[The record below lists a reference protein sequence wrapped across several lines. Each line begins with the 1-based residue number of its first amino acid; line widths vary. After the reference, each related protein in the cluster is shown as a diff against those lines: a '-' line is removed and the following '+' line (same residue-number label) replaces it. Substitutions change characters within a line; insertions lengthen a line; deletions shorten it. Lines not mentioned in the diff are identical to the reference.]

1 VAAEGPKVRKP
12 APPAFARALREKGNG
27 TEPHFSR
34 GAFLLEQD
42 LLSRRFSG
50 QKIGYLALAT
60 AAIVSA
66 ASSGSANAALRTS
79 VRAPEFVTPP
89 RANAAIAH
97 QAADAASDSRIVV
110 DETGRYVTVPAD
122 VRRIVSLAPN
132 LTETIYALGAES
144 RLAGDTDYCD
154 VPPDARTKPHIGS
167 ILSPSLE
174 AIVGLKPDL
183 VLASTTINRRETV
196 DALEQ
201 LGVAVYSTD
210 PHTIDGLLAGIE
222 HLAGILGIA
231 PQGHKL
237 VARLQARLAAVQT
250 ALAGQPRSRV
260 LFVVWD
266 DPLISIGP
274 HTFIAD
280 ALQRAGAESVVETA
294 QNWPHVNLESIV
306 HSQPEYLIFV
316 GDHGDEIPT
325 LADLRARPVWRDL
338 NAVKQGK
345 IAVVSGEVDRPSP
358 GLIDAIENLA
368 KQLHPSAFANS
379 AAGGAQ

>member
-1 VAAEGPKVRKP
+1 LPEP
-12 APPAFARALREKGNG
+12 FARKGA
-27 TEPHFSR
+27 ERSPIFSWGFFI
-34 GAFLLEQD
+34 GAD
-42 LLSRRFSG
+42 VLSRRFHARQISFG
-50 QKIGYLALAT
+50 TLMLAAILFASPALLGRAAT
-60 AAIVSA
+60 AE
-66 ASSGSANAALRTS
+66 S
-79 VRAPEFVTPP
+79 VRATQVSATAP
-89 RANAAIAH
+89 AH
-97 QAADAASDSRIVV
+97 STRDSQIVV
-110 DETGRYVTVPAD
+110 DETGRRVTVPTD

-154 VPPDARTKPHIGS
+154 VPPDARTKPHVGS
-167 ILSPSLE
+167 PTSPSLE

-196 DALEQ
+196 DALEH
-201 LGVAVYSTD
+201 LGVAVYATD

-231 PQGHKL
+231 QQGHEL
-237 VARLQARLAAVQT
+237 VTSLQARLATIQT
-250 ALAGQPRSRV
+250 ALAGQPNCRV

-280 ALQRAGAESVVETA
+280 ALRRAGAESVVETT
-294 QNWPHVNLESIV
+294 QNWPHVSLESIV

-316 GDHGDEIPT
+316 GDHGDEVPA
-325 LADLRARPVWRDL
+325 LSDLRARPVWRDL

-358 GLIDAIENLA
+358 GLVDAIENLA

-379 AAGGAQ
+379 AGSAWRCSR

>member
-1 VAAEGPKVRKP
+1 LEQSFVRRKFNARQIGFAVLMLAAGLF
-12 APPAFARALREKGNG
+12 AAHAAASARATQESAPTSSHSTRESQ
-27 TEPHFSR
+27 TV
-34 GAFLLEQD
+34 
-42 LLSRRFSG
+42 
-50 QKIGYLALAT
+50 I
-60 AAIVSA
+60 
-66 ASSGSANAALRTS
+66 
-79 VRAPEFVTPP
+79 
-89 RANAAIAH
+89 
-97 QAADAASDSRIVV
+97 
-110 DETGRYVTVPAD
+110 DETDRHVTVPAD

-154 VPPDARTKPHIGS
+154 VPPDARTKPHVGS

-196 DALEQ
+196 DALEH

-210 PHTIDGLLAGIE
+210 PHSIDDLLAGIE

-231 PQGHKL
+231 PQGHEL
-237 VARLQARLAAVQT
+237 VERLQARLAAVQT
-250 ALAGQPRSRV
+250 ALADQPRSRV

-280 ALQRAGAESVVETA
+280 ALRRAGAESVVETT
-294 QNWPHVNLESIV
+294 QNWPHVSLESIV

-316 GDHGDEIPT
+316 GDHGDNVPT
-325 LADLRARPVWRDL
+325 PSDLRARPVWRDL
-338 NAVKQGK
+338 NAVKQGN

-379 AAGGAQ
+379 AAESTR